1 MSDVRAVLVRAV
13 NVARLRGCPDAVAVA
28 EDALSAWLAVV
39 DEATWLIHRINERVG
54 YSPDD
59 LQAALR
65 NAGALAPKDEK

>member
-1 MSDVRAVLVRAV
+1 MSDVRAVLVA
-13 NVARLRGCPDAVAVA
+13 AGDA
-28 EDALSAWLAVV
+28 EALAAWDELV